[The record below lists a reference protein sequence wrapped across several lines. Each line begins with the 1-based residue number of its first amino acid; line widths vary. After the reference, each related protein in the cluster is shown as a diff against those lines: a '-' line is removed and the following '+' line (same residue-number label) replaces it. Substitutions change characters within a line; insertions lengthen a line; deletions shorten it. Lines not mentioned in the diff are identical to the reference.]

1 MIVHAVRIEESVDL
15 ETMKTQ
21 TCVVFRLPTGKYF
34 RGTISDEEG
43 MQALVE
49 AAAVNSQGQHV
60 DVDERIAN
68 GDVPL
73 PVPEPPMP
81 EPMPSSDDKVDWQDL
96 PPTVLS
102 PLMKAAFAKLGVAPA
117 LSMLEVRRLTDNITE
132 NFGPADWDAVRA
144 TMGPQVPQVP
154 EVVKVRPAPANTLS
168 PNKPMWADGSPMVA
182 GTGAPFRTVPKD
194 EWGYPVMSGEVDPGE
209 VVGGV
214 TADSDEDGVSQF

>member
-49 AAAVNSQGQHV
+49 AAAVSNQGQHV
-60 DVDERIAN
+60 DVDERM
-68 GDVPL
+68 PQL
-73 PVPEPPMP
+73 PVEPPPPPMP
-81 EPMPSSDDKVDWQDL
+81 QPMPSSDDKVDWQEL

-102 PLMKAAFAKLGVAPA
+102 PLMKAAFTKLGVAPA
-117 LSMLEVRRLTDNITE
+117 LSVLEVRRLTDNITE

-144 TMGPQVPQVP
+144 TMDSQVP
-154 EVVKVRPAPANTLS
+154 EEPKVRPAPANTLS
-168 PNKPMWADGSPMVA
+168 PSKPMWADGSPMVA